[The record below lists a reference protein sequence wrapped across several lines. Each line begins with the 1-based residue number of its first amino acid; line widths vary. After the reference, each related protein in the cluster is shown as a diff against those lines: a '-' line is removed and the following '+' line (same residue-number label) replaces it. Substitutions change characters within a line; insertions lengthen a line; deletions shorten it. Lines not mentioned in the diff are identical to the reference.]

1 MMLARKKSAA
11 LGVQATACAPERP
24 SSPALPPPVVLALVV
39 VLGGG
44 LASAA
49 PVYAQGG
56 ATGAFSR
63 IGFGARG
70 IGAGNARVADRTASP
85 YYNPAFAPLAEQQH
99 VSVAAA
105 LMSFDREMQFLQ
117 FAAPLEPRAGV
128 VFGLTHAGVSDID
141 GRDASGY
148 HTETLST
155 DAYQVFAAFGLRFSE
170 RVSGGLAA
178 KFYRADYG
186 LSDVDPV
193 EAVGFDLGLGV
204 QATERLALGLAA
216 TDLLA
221 RYEWNTSG
229 RYADQQGRVTGDRL
243 PLRLR
248 LGATYALFDDRL
260 KLLAE
265 YASRFTWRE
274 VRTVRT
280 ETLPGDGTE
289 REETEEKIVS
299 RHDATGRLG
308 VAYRPVEML
317 TLRAGL
323 DRLAAELGP
332 RPTAGFGIRQDIG
345 QLPVRVSYGFAY
357 ERGPG
362 TAMHLF
368 ALRLSL

>member
-1 MMLARKKSAA
+1 MTLRQAMTLLKKASAVRGRWSA
-11 LGVQATACAPERP
+11 VPAPPLACAPALWVGILLAA
-24 SSPALPPPVVLALVV
+24 SPPA
-39 VLGGG
+39 
-44 LASAA
+44 
-49 PVYAQGG
+49 YAQAGG

-70 IGAGNARVADRTASP
+70 IGAGNALVADRSASP

-155 DAYQVFAAFGLRFSE
+155 DAYQVFAAFGLRLSE
-170 RVSGGLAA
+170 RVSGGLAV

-186 LSDVDPV
+186 LSNVDPV
-193 EAVGFDLGLGV
+193 SAVGGDLGLSV

-229 RYADQQGRVTGDRL
+229 RYADQQGRVTTDRL

-248 LGATYALFDDRL
+248 LGATYTLFDDRL

-265 YASRFTWRE
+265 YASRLTWRE

-280 ETLPGDGTE
+280 RQRDDGTE
-289 REETEEKIVS
+289 REETAEETVT
-299 RHDATGRLG
+299 RHDPTGRLG
-308 VAYRPVEML
+308 AEYRPVEIL

-323 DRLAAELGP
+323 DRLTAELGP
-332 RPTAGFGIRQDIG
+332 RPTAGFSIRQDIG
-345 QLPVRVSYGFAY
+345 QLPVQVGYGVAY